1 VVDVVLGHSIEG
13 GGMDRLIRI
22 ISIFGAL
29 FIFWLFYNTTMN
41 YRIQHEVNS
50 IKMQKLSIEEKEV
63 WIMHGE
69 FGNNNVPIL
78 YNKATGEA
86 WKIYINNTDI
96 GWTPILY
103 GFGNEAVGN
112 TPSQVYEI
120 LKMKL
125 KKDN

>member
-1 VVDVVLGHSIEG
+1 MDVVLGHSIEG